1 MQITMMPPDAERVQ
15 GGEEITA
22 CGRHTYHRGLLVDK
36 NTAEEQSQNYCNC
49 SQCSDGWLAQIFP
62 PSSSS
67 SSQQMGHLMSWL
79 QESYSSEE
87 EENFETIWEEQN
99 TRNLV

>member
-22 CGRHTYHRGLLVDK
+22 CGIHTYHSGLLVDK
-36 NTAEEQSQNYCNC
+36 NTAEEQSQDYCNC

-67 SSQQMGHLMSWL
+67 SSQQMGHLKSWL
-79 QESYSSEE
+79 QE
-87 EENFETIWEEQN
+87 
-99 TRNLV
+99 